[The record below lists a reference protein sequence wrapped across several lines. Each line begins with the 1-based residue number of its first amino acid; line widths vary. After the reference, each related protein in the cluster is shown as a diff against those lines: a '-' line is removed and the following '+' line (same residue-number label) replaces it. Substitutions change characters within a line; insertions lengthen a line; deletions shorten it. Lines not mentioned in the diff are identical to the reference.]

1 MFSTLR
7 AKVAA
12 GFTVLVV
19 INVVVSAWSIYSFN
33 ELTSAVTTMIKQN
46 YQNVIASQSMVENLE
61 RDNSAQLLMLSG
73 YSDAGYI
80 QFQDNQRNFFAGF
93 QEAANSNNFQQGA
106 EILRRID
113 SLYSEYSDDTDTL
126 KDVLQWQSHRAAQ
139 DYHYNNILP
148 LFDRI
153 KLECFQLLDMN
164 NSAMGDAV
172 TKVNEIGNQATLTVF
187 GAAILAIVLSI
198 VASWQFSQY
207 IMEPAEKLTDTV
219 RKLGRGFLDVRADI
233 NSQDEIGELASEFN
247 KMAERL
253 QKYEEINIEKLI
265 SEKKKSETIVGIIS
279 DPIIVVDKEGR
290 LVLMNKLAEDLFSLV
305 EDDVVGRKFQDV
317 VNSPE
322 LVKYMCRSLEG
333 EELKD
338 IPPYFELKF
347 EGEDRYFRIKLDPT
361 KTSSGKIAG
370 AILILQ
376 DVTQFKELDKMKSEF
391 MARVSHEFRTP
402 LTSINMTFDILKDEH
417 LGHVNKKQ
425 RELLAAG
432 KQDAERLTKLVR
444 ELLELSRIESGKI
457 QLKEDRVETK
467 SLIEFSVQPVL
478 LQFSGKNV
486 RLDINIDDT
495 IPEFLAD
502 YQQLSWVISNLVT
515 NALRFTE
522 PGGTVTV
529 DAAMNGENLVVA
541 VRDTGCGIEK
551 DELEKVFDKFVQL
564 QDSADPSPGSVGL
577 GLSIAKEIVELY
589 GGKIWA
595 DSQVG
600 VGTVFTFS
608 IPIGRRIAGT
618 QVSETS
624 RSEDPS
630 GNRKI
635 SA

>member
-12 GFTVLVV
+12 GFTVLVI
-19 INVVVSAWSIYSFN
+19 INIVVSGWSIYNFH
-33 ELTSAVTTMIKQN
+33 ELTSAVTTMIRQN
-46 YQNVIASQSMVENLE
+46 YQNVIAAQSMVENLE

-73 YSDAGYI
+73 YRDAGYI
-80 QFQDNQRNFFAGF
+80 QFQDNQKSFFAGL
-93 QEAANSNNFQQGA
+93 QQAAASNNSQRGA
-106 EILRRID
+106 DILKQIN
-113 SLYSEYSDDTDTL
+113 SMYLEYSNDTDTL
-126 KDVLQWQSHRAAQ
+126 NDIDKFQGPRAAQ
-139 DYHYNNILP
+139 DYHYNSILP
-148 LFDRI
+148 LFDKI
-153 KLECFQLLDMN
+153 KLECFQLLDLN
-164 NSAMGDAV
+164 NNAMVQMDARS
-172 TKVNEIGNQATLTVF
+172 NDIANQATLAVI
-187 GAAILAIVLSI
+187 GAAVLAIVLSI

-207 IMEPAEKLTDTV
+207 IIEPAEKLTDTV
-219 RKLGRGFLDVRADI
+219 RKVGRGFLDVRANV

-279 DPIIVVDKEGR
+279 DPIIVVDREGKF
-290 LVLMNKLAEDLFSLV
+290 LLMNKLAEDLFSLV
-305 EDDVVGRKFQDV
+305 EENVVGKRFQDV
-317 VNSPE
+317 IDNPE
-322 LVKYMCRSLEG
+322 LVKYMLRSLDG
-333 EELKD
+333 ENLKD
-338 IPPYFELKF
+338 IPPYFELNF
-347 EGEDRYFRIKLDPT
+347 DGENRYFRIKLDPT
-361 KTSSGKIAG
+361 KTSSGKIEG

-376 DVTQFKELDKMKSEF
+376 DVTQFKELDKMKSDF

-402 LTSINMTFDILKDEH
+402 LTSINMTFDILKEEH

-457 QLKEDRVETK
+457 QLKEDRVDTK
-467 SLIEFSVQPVL
+467 SLIQFSVQPVL

-486 RLDINIDDT
+486 GLDINVDST

-522 PGGTVTV
+522 AGGTVTV
-529 DAAMNGENLVVA
+529 DATVNDENLVVA
-541 VRDTGCGIEK
+541 VRDTGCGIER
-551 DELEKVFDKFVQL
+551 DELNKVFDKFVQL
-564 QDSADPSPGSVGL
+564 QDSSSPSPGSVGL

-595 DSQVG
+595 ESQVG

-608 IPIGRRIAGT
+608 IPIGK
-618 QVSETS
+618 
-624 RSEDPS
+624 RSTGD
-630 GNRKI
+630 RKI

>member
-1 MFSTLR
+1 MFRTLR

-12 GFTVLVV
+12 GFTVLVI
-19 INVVVSAWSIYSFN
+19 INVIVSAWSIYNFH
-33 ELTSAVTTMIKQN
+33 ELTSAVTTMIRQN
-46 YQNVIASQSMVENLE
+46 YQNVVAAQSMVENLE
-61 RDNSAQLLMLSG
+61 RDNSAQFLMLSG

-80 QFQDNQRNFFAGF
+80 QFQDNQKNFFAGF
-93 QEAANSNNFQQGA
+93 QQAANSNDSRRGS
-106 EILRRID
+106 EILRRIN
-113 SLYSEYSDDTDTL
+113 SLYAEYSDDTDTL
-126 KDVLQWQSHRAAQ
+126 QFIILHKDHRAAQ
-139 DYHYNNILP
+139 DYHYNKILP
-148 LFDRI
+148 LFDNI

-164 NSAMGDAV
+164 NSAMVDAV
-172 TKVNEIGNQATLTVF
+172 TKVNDIGDQATLTVF
-187 GAAILAIVLSI
+187 GAVVLAIVMSI
-198 VASWQFSQY
+198 MASWQFSQY

-233 NSQDEIGELASEFN
+233 SSQDEIGELAGEFN

-253 QKYEEINIEKLI
+253 QKYEEINIERII

-279 DPIIVVDKEGR
+279 DPIIVVDGEGKF
-290 LVLMNKLAEDLFSLV
+290 LLMNKLAEDLFSLV
-305 EDDVVGRKFQDV
+305 EENVVGKKFQDV
-317 VNSPE
+317 INNSD
-322 LVKYMCRSLEG
+322 LIKYMLRSLDG
-333 EELKD
+333 EDLKD
-338 IPPYFELKF
+338 IPPYFELSF
-347 EGEDRYFRIKLDPT
+347 DGESRYFRIKLDPT
-361 KTSSGKIAG
+361 KTSSGKIEG

-402 LTSINMTFDILKDEH
+402 LTSINMTLDILKDEH
-417 LGHVNKKQ
+417 LGHINKKQ

-478 LQFSGKNV
+478 LQLSGKNV
-486 RLDINIDDT
+486 RLDINVDSA

-502 YQQLSWVISNLVT
+502 YQQLSWVVSNLVT
-515 NALRFTE
+515 NALRFTDS
-522 PGGTVTV
+522 GGTVTV
-529 DAAMNGENLVVA
+529 DATTNGENLVVA

-551 DELEKVFDKFVQL
+551 DELDKVFDKFVQL
-564 QDSADPSPGSVGL
+564 QDSSSPSPGSVGL

-595 DSQVG
+595 ESQVG
-600 VGTVFTFS
+600 IGTVFTFS
-608 IPIGRRIAGT
+608 IPIGKRIAG
-618 QVSETS
+618 E
-624 RSEDPS
+624 
-630 GNRKI
+630 RKI

>member
-12 GFTVLVV
+12 GFTVLVI
-19 INVVVSAWSIYSFN
+19 INVVVSGWSIYNFH

-46 YQNVIASQSMVENLE
+46 YQNVIAAQSMVENLE

-73 YSDAGYI
+73 YSAAGYI
-80 QFQDNQRNFFAGF
+80 QFQDNQKNFFAGF
-93 QEAANSNNFQQGA
+93 QQAATSNNSQRGA
-106 EILRRID
+106 EILRQIRA
-113 SLYSEYSDDTDTL
+113 LYLEYSDDTDTL
-126 KDVLQWQSHRAAQ
+126 QYIIERSGHREAQ

-148 LFDRI
+148 LFDKI
-153 KLECFQLLDMN
+153 KLECFQLLDLN
-164 NSAMGDAV
+164 NNAMVQMDA
-172 TKVNEIGNQATLTVF
+172 KSNDIANQATLAVV
-187 GAAILAIVLSI
+187 GAAVLAIVLSI

-207 IMEPAEKLTDTV
+207 IIEPAEKLTDTV
-219 RKLGRGFLDVRADI
+219 RKVGRGFLDVRADI
-233 NSQDEIGELASEFN
+233 SSQDEIGELAGEFN

-279 DPIIVVDKEGR
+279 DPIIVVDRDGR
-290 LVLMNKLAEDLFSLV
+290 LLTMNKLAEELFSLV
-305 EDDVVGRKFQDV
+305 EENVVGREFQSV
-317 VNSPE
+317 IKNPG
-322 LVKYMCRSLEG
+322 LVKYMFRALNG
-333 EELKD
+333 EDLKD
-338 IPPYFELKF
+338 IPPYFELGLD
-347 EGEDRYFRIKLDPT
+347 GESRYFRIKLDPT

-402 LTSINMTFDILKDEH
+402 LTSINMTFDILKEEH

-467 SLIEFSVQPVL
+467 SLIEFSVQPIL

-486 RLDINIDDT
+486 KLNINTDST

-502 YQQLSWVISNLVT
+502 YQQLSWVVSNLVT
-515 NALRFTE
+515 NALRFTDS
-522 PGGTVTV
+522 GGSVTV
-529 DAAMNGENLVVA
+529 DAAMNGEDLVVA

-551 DELEKVFDKFVQL
+551 DELGKVFDKFVQL
-564 QDSADPSPGSVGL
+564 HDSSPNGTGSPSPGSVGL

-589 GGKIWA
+589 GGRIWA

-600 VGTVFTFS
+600 SGTVFTFS
-608 IPIGRRIAGT
+608 IPIGKRIAG
-618 QVSETS
+618 E
-624 RSEDPS
+624 
-630 GNRKI
+630 RKI

>member
-1 MFSTLR
+1 MFKTLR
-7 AKVAA
+7 AKVTA
-12 GFTVLVV
+12 GFTVLVI
-19 INVVVSAWSIYSFN
+19 INVVVSAWSIYNFN
-33 ELTSAVTTMIKQN
+33 ELTSAVTQMIRQN
-46 YQNVIASQSMVENLE
+46 YQNVIASQSMIENLE

-73 YSDAGYI
+73 YSDAGFI
-80 QFQDNQRNFFAGF
+80 QFQDNQRNFFAAF
-93 QEAANSNNFQQGA
+93 QEVSNSNNSQRGA
-106 EILRRID
+106 EILGRID
-113 SLYSEYSDDTDTL
+113 SLYTEYSDETDTL
-126 KDVLQWQSHRAAQ
+126 KDILQLQSHRVAQ

-148 LFDRI
+148 LLNWI

-164 NSAMGDAV
+164 NSEMVSAV
-172 TKVNEIGNQATLTVF
+172 TKVNDIGNQATLTVF

-265 SEKKKSETIVGIIS
+265 SEKNKSETIVGIIS
-279 DPIIVVDKEGR
+279 DPIVVVDNDGR

-305 EDDVVGRKFQDV
+305 EHDVVGRKFQEV
-317 VNSPE
+317 VKNPE
-322 LVKYMCRSLEG
+322 LVKFMGRSLDG

-338 IPPYFELKF
+338 IPPYFELKTDD
-347 EGEDRYFRIKLDPT
+347 EDKYFRIKLDAT

-425 RELLAAG
+425 RELLVAG

-486 RLDINIDDT
+486 SLDINVDNS

-515 NALRFTE
+515 NALRFTG
-522 PGGTVTV
+522 PGGGVTV

-551 DELEKVFDKFVQL
+551 GELDKVFDKFVQL
-564 QDSADPSPGSVGL
+564 QDSANPSPGSVGL

-589 GGKIWA
+589 GGNIWA

-600 VGTVFTFS
+600 VGTVFSFS
-608 IPIGRRIAGT
+608 IPIGKRIA
-618 QVSETS
+618 SE
-624 RSEDPS
+624 
-630 GNRKI
+630 RKI
-635 SA
+635 PA